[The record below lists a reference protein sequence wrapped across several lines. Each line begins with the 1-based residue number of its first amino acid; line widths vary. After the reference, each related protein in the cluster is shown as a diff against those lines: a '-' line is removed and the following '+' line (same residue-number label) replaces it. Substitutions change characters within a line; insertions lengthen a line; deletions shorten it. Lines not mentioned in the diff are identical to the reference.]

1 MKRKTKSKI
10 IQEKKSNKNSNRI
23 SSLYISIGVCLV
35 FFLLVS
41 RLTYIMIYKNKEYK
55 KMAQGQWNSQVT
67 VDARRGDIVDRNGSI
82 LATSIDVYRVD
93 LDLEAIES
101 YIDEDEDD
109 EITKEYVIEK
119 LAEKSKLT
127 IEEVTKKLERET
139 EDGTEIR
146 TSTLITGIAKEM
158 ADEIKALDIYGVVI
172 SINPKR
178 YYPNN
183 NFLAHVLGS
192 VNSDNTGLN
201 GIELQYDSEL
211 TGISGYKISEID
223 GNLKELPYQTIKYT
237 SPVDGKT
244 VQLTIDEN
252 IQLIAEKVAEKGYI
266 DNKAKDV
273 SIIVSN
279 PNTGEILAMVNK
291 PDFNPNTP
299 YDDYESFEGEND
311 FEKLQ
316 NMFRND
322 LVNNSFEPGSTFKN
336 ITMAAALEEHVV
348 SENDKF
354 YCDGGVK
361 FGSTTIKCWNLTGHG
376 EQTLPEILQNSCNVG
391 FMKLGELLGSAKLKE
406 YIDKFEFGELTKVD
420 LPGEAE
426 GIIKSVSDMSEMD
439 LATIAFGQT
448 NTVNSVQLVKAFNAI
463 VNGGT
468 LIQPHVMKTVSHIE
482 ENGTTVIDEVFTPET
497 KSGVISEET
506 SQTLLSYLERTI
518 NQGTQIGAFM
528 GDTSRRV
535 GGKSGTA
542 QVVDLVNGGYSSDKY
557 IASVIAVYP
566 VEDPQITIYVK
577 VENPSTGVYYGGQV
591 ASPLLKD
598 LLTELFTYMDS
609 EVYKERYTE
618 KAKVVVPELRGKSI
632 SEANE
637 ILESLNLNLDIE
649 GDSQKVTS
657 MVPYPGSLVEE
668 GSNITVNSNS
678 DEDNSKKVLMP
689 NLEGKTLEEATS
701 ILNSIGIEF
710 KINGSGTVYNQDII
724 AGKVIEKNTKVNLD
738 LKE

>member
-1 MKRKTKSKI
+1 MKKRT
-10 IQEKKSNKNSNRI
+10 SNRIKNERNRNVNSNRT
-23 SSLYISIGVCLV
+23 SSLYISIGVCMI

-41 RLTYIMIYKNKEYK
+41 RLTYIMIYKNKDYK
-55 KMAQGQWNSQVT
+55 KMAQGQWNSQIT
-67 VDARRGDIVDRNGSI
+67 VDARRGDIVDRNGAI

-93 LDLEAIES
+93 LDLEAIKS

-109 EITKEYVIEK
+109 EITEDYVIRK
-119 LAEKSKLT
+119 LAEASELS
-127 IEEVTKKLERET
+127 IEEVTKKLERKT
-139 EDGTEIR
+139 EDGVEIR
-146 TSTLITGIAKEM
+146 NSTLIKGIDKEM
-158 ADEIKALDIYGVVI
+158 ADRIKALDIYGVVI

-192 VNSDNTGLN
+192 VNADNTGLN

-211 TGISGYKISEID
+211 TGISGYKIAEID
-223 GNLKELPYQTIKYT
+223 GNLKELPYQTVKYT
-237 SPVDGKT
+237 SPIDGKT
-244 VQLTIDEN
+244 VQLTVDEN
-252 IQLIAEKVAEKGYI
+252 IQLIAEKVAEKGYV

-299 YDDYESFEGEND
+299 YDDYETFEGEND

-322 LVNNSFEPGSTFKN
+322 LVSNSFEPGSTFKN

-348 SENDKF
+348 SENDTF
-354 YCDGGVK
+354 YCDGGIK
-361 FGSTTIKCWNLTGHG
+361 FGSTTIKCWNLSGHG
-376 EQTLPEILQNSCNVG
+376 LQTLPEILQNSCNVG
-391 FMKLGELLGSAKLKE
+391 FMMLGEKLGSAKLKE

-448 NTVNSVQLVKAFNAI
+448 NTVNSIQLIKSFNAI

-468 LIQPHVMKTVSHIE
+468 LIQPHLMKTISHLE
-482 ENGTTVIDEVFTPET
+482 ENGTAVIDEVFTPEIKT
-497 KSGVISEET
+497 GVISNET
-506 SQTLLSYLERTI
+506 SQTLLNYLERTM
-518 NQGTQIGAFM
+518 NQGTKIGAFM
-528 GDTSRRV
+528 GEDRRV

-542 QVVDLVNGGYSSDKY
+542 QVVDIINGGYSSDKY

-566 VEDPQITIYVK
+566 IEDPQITIYVK
-577 VENPSTGVYYGGQV
+577 VEEPSTGVYYGGQV
-591 ASPLLKD
+591 ATPILKN
-598 LLTELFTYMDS
+598 LLTELFPYMDS

-618 KAKVVVPELRGKSI
+618 KTNVVVPELRGKSI

-637 ILESLNLNLDIE
+637 ILKELNLNLDIE
-649 GDSQKVTS
+649 GDSKKITS
-657 MVPYPGSLVEE
+657 MVPYPGSLVQE

-678 DEDNSKKVLMP
+678 DDDNSRKVLMP
-689 NLEGKTLEEATS
+689 DLEGKTLEEATN
-701 ILNSIGIEF
+701 ILNSIGISFEV
-710 KINGSGTVYNQDII
+710 NGSGKVYNQDII
-724 AGKVIEKNTKVNLD
+724 AGKIIEKNTKVNLD

>member
-1 MKRKTKSKI
+1 MKKRNNTKM
-10 IQEKKSNKNSNRI
+10 KNERNRNTTSNRK
-23 SSLYISIGVCLV
+23 SSLYISVIICII

-41 RLTYIMIYKNKEYK
+41 RLTYIMIYKNKDYR
-55 KMAQGQWNSQVT
+55 KMAQGQWNSQIT
-67 VDARRGDIVDRNGSI
+67 VDARRGDIVDRNGAI

-101 YIDEDEDD
+101 YIDEDESD
-109 EITKEYVIEK
+109 EITKEYVIK
-119 LAEKSKLT
+119 NLAEKSKLS
-127 IEEVTKKLERET
+127 IEEVTKKLERKMD
-139 EDGTEIR
+139 DGTEIR
-146 TSTLITGIAKEM
+146 TSTLIKGIDKEM
-158 ADEIKALDIYGVVI
+158 ADEIKALNIYGVVI

-192 VNSDNTGLN
+192 VNADNTGLN

-211 TGISGYKISEID
+211 TGISGYKIAEID
-223 GNLKELPYQTIKYT
+223 GNLKELPYQTVKYT

-252 IQLIAEKVAEKGYI
+252 IQLIAEKVAEKGYT

-299 YDDYESFEGEND
+299 YDYYESFEGETD

-322 LVNNSFEPGSTFKN
+322 LVSNSFEPGSTFKN

-348 SENDKF
+348 SENDTF
-354 YCDGGVK
+354 YCDGGIK
-361 FGSTTIKCWNLTGHG
+361 FGSTTIKCWNLSGHG
-376 EQTLPEILQNSCNVG
+376 HQTLPEILQNSCNVG
-391 FMKLGELLGSAKLKE
+391 FMMLGEKLGSAKLKE
-406 YIDKFEFGELTKVD
+406 YIDKFEFGELTKID

-448 NTVNSVQLVKAFNAI
+448 NTVNSIQLIKSFNAI

-468 LIQPHVMKTVSHIE
+468 LIQPHLMKTISHVE
-482 ENGTTVIDEVFTPET
+482 ENGTSVIDEVFTPQT
-497 KSGVISEET
+497 KSGVISTET
-506 SQTLLSYLERTI
+506 SQTLLNYLERTM
-518 NQGTQIGAFM
+518 NQGTEIGAFM
-528 GDTSRRV
+528 GKDRRV

-542 QVVDLVNGGYSSDKY
+542 QVVDVVNGGYSSDKY

-566 VEDPQITIYVK
+566 IEDPQITVYVK
-577 VENPSTGVYYGGQV
+577 VEEPSTGVYYGGQV
-591 ASPLLKD
+591 ATPILKN

-618 KAKVVVPELRGKSI
+618 KAKVIVPELRGKSI
-632 SEANE
+632 SEASE
-637 ILESLNLNLDIE
+637 ILKGLNLNLDIE
-649 GDSQKVTS
+649 GESNKITS
-657 MVPYPGSLVEE
+657 MVPYPGALVEE
-668 GSNITVNSNS
+668 GANITVNSNE
-678 DEDNSKKVLMP
+678 DENNSKKVLMP
-689 NLEGKTLEEATS
+689 DLEGKTLEEATN
-701 ILNSIGIEF
+701 ILNSIGISF
-710 KINGSGTVYNQDII
+710 QINGSGKVYNQDII
-724 AGKVIEKNTKVNLD
+724 AGKIIEKNTKVNLD

>member
-1 MKRKTKSKI
+1 MKKRT
-10 IQEKKSNKNSNRI
+10 SNRIKNERNRNVNSNRT
-23 SSLYISIGVCLV
+23 SSLYISIGVCMI

-41 RLTYIMIYKNKEYK
+41 RLTYIMIYKNKDYK
-55 KMAQGQWNSQVT
+55 KMAQGQWNSQIT
-67 VDARRGDIVDRNGSI
+67 VDARRGDIVDRNGAI

-93 LDLEAIES
+93 LDLEAIKS

-109 EITKEYVIEK
+109 EITEDYVIRK
-119 LAEKSKLT
+119 LAEASELS
-127 IEEVTKKLERET
+127 IEEVTKKLERKT
-139 EDGTEIR
+139 EDGVEIR
-146 TSTLITGIAKEM
+146 NSTLIKGIDKEM
-158 ADEIKALDIYGVVI
+158 ADRIKALDIYGVVI

-192 VNSDNTGLN
+192 VNADNTGLN

-211 TGISGYKISEID
+211 TGISGYKIAEID
-223 GNLKELPYQTIKYT
+223 GNLKELPYQTVKYT
-237 SPVDGKT
+237 SPIDGKT
-244 VQLTIDEN
+244 VQLTVDEN
-252 IQLIAEKVAEKGYI
+252 IQLIAEKVAEKGYV

-299 YDDYESFEGEND
+299 YDDYETFEGEND

-322 LVNNSFEPGSTFKN
+322 LVSNSFEPGSTFKN

-348 SENDKF
+348 SENDTF
-354 YCDGGVK
+354 YCDGGIK
-361 FGSTTIKCWNLTGHG
+361 FGSTTIKCWNLSGHG
-376 EQTLPEILQNSCNVG
+376 LQTLPEILQNSCNVG
-391 FMKLGELLGSAKLKE
+391 FMMLGEKLGSAKLKE

-448 NTVNSVQLVKAFNAI
+448 NTVNSIQLIKSFNAI

-468 LIQPHVMKTVSHIE
+468 LIQPHLMKTISHLE
-482 ENGTTVIDEVFTPET
+482 ENGTAVIDEVFTPEIKT
-497 KSGVISEET
+497 GVISNET
-506 SQTLLSYLERTI
+506 SQTLLNYLERTM
-518 NQGTQIGAFM
+518 NQGTKIGAFM
-528 GDTSRRV
+528 GEDRRV

-542 QVVDLVNGGYSSDKY
+542 QVVDIINGGYSSDKY

-566 VEDPQITIYVK
+566 IEDPQITIYVK
-577 VENPSTGVYYGGQV
+577 VEEPSTGVYYGGQV
-591 ASPLLKD
+591 ATPILKN
-598 LLTELFTYMDS
+598 LLTELFPYMDS

-618 KAKVVVPELRGKSI
+618 KTNVVVPELRGKSI

-637 ILESLNLNLDIE
+637 ILKELNLNLDIE
-649 GDSQKVTS
+649 GDSKKITS
-657 MVPYPGSLVEE
+657 MVPYPGSLVQE

-678 DEDNSKKVLMP
+678 DDDNSRKVVMP
-689 NLEGKTLEEATS
+689 NLEGKTLEEATN
-701 ILNSIGIEF
+701 ILNSIGISFEV
-710 KINGSGTVYNQDII
+710 NGSGKVYNQDII
-724 AGKVIEKNTKVNLD
+724 AGKIIEKNTKVNLD

>member
-1 MKRKTKSKI
+1 MKKRT
-10 IQEKKSNKNSNRI
+10 SNRIKNERNRNVNSNRT
-23 SSLYISIGVCLV
+23 SSLYISIGVCMI

-41 RLTYIMIYKNKEYK
+41 RLTYIMIYKNKDYK
-55 KMAQGQWNSQVT
+55 KMAQSQWNSQIT
-67 VDARRGDIVDRNGSI
+67 VDARRGDIVDRNGAI

-93 LDLEAIES
+93 LDLEAIKS

-109 EITKEYVIEK
+109 EITEDYVIRK
-119 LAEKSKLT
+119 LAEASELS
-127 IEEVTKKLERET
+127 IEEVTKKLERKT
-139 EDGTEIR
+139 EDGVEIR
-146 TSTLITGIAKEM
+146 NSTLIKGIDKEM
-158 ADEIKALDIYGVVI
+158 ADKIKALDIYGVVI

-192 VNSDNTGLN
+192 VNADNTGLN

-211 TGISGYKISEID
+211 TGISGYKIAEID
-223 GNLKELPYQTIKYT
+223 GNLKELPYQTVKYT
-237 SPVDGKT
+237 SPIDGKT
-244 VQLTIDEN
+244 VQLTVDEN

-299 YDDYESFEGEND
+299 YDDYETFEGEND

-322 LVNNSFEPGSTFKN
+322 LVSNSFEPGSTFKN

-348 SENDKF
+348 SENDTF
-354 YCDGGVK
+354 YCDGGIK
-361 FGSTTIKCWNLTGHG
+361 FGSTTIKCWNLSGHG
-376 EQTLPEILQNSCNVG
+376 LQTLPEILQNSCNVG
-391 FMKLGELLGSAKLKE
+391 FMMLGEKLGSAKLKE

-448 NTVNSVQLVKAFNAI
+448 NTVNSIQLIKSFNAI

-468 LIQPHVMKTVSHIE
+468 LIQPHLMKTISHLE
-482 ENGTTVIDEVFTPET
+482 ENGTAVIDEVFTPEIKT
-497 KSGVISEET
+497 GVISNET
-506 SQTLLSYLERTI
+506 SQTLLNYLERTM
-518 NQGTQIGAFM
+518 NQGTKIGAFM
-528 GDTSRRV
+528 GEDRRV

-542 QVVDLVNGGYSSDKY
+542 QVVDIINGGYSSDKY

-566 VEDPQITIYVK
+566 IEDPQITIYVK
-577 VENPSTGVYYGGQV
+577 VEEPSTGVYYGGQV
-591 ASPLLKD
+591 ATPILKN
-598 LLTELFTYMDS
+598 LLTELFPYMDS

-618 KAKVVVPELRGKSI
+618 KTNVVVPELRGKSI
-632 SEANE
+632 NEANE
-637 ILESLNLNLDIE
+637 ILKELNLNLDID
-649 GDSQKVTS
+649 GDSKKITS
-657 MVPYPGSLVEE
+657 MVPYPGSLVQE

-678 DEDNSKKVLMP
+678 DDDNSRKVVMP
-689 NLEGKTLEEATS
+689 NLEGKTLEEATN
-701 ILNSIGIEF
+701 ILNSIGISFEV
-710 KINGSGTVYNQDII
+710 NGSGKVYNQDII
-724 AGKVIEKNTKVNLD
+724 AGKIIEKNTKVNLD

>member
-1 MKRKTKSKI
+1 MKKRT
-10 IQEKKSNKNSNRI
+10 SNRIKNERNRNVNSNRT
-23 SSLYISIGVCLV
+23 SSLYISIGVCMI

-41 RLTYIMIYKNKEYK
+41 RLTYIMIYKNKDYK
-55 KMAQGQWNSQVT
+55 KMAQSQWNSQIT
-67 VDARRGDIVDRNGSI
+67 VDARRGDIVDRNGAI

-93 LDLEAIES
+93 LDLEAIKS

-109 EITKEYVIEK
+109 EITEDYVIRK
-119 LAEKSKLT
+119 LAEASELS
-127 IEEVTKKLERET
+127 IEEVTKKLERKT
-139 EDGTEIR
+139 EDGVEIR
-146 TSTLITGIAKEM
+146 NSTLIKGIDKEM
-158 ADEIKALDIYGVVI
+158 ADKIKALDIYGVVI

-192 VNSDNTGLN
+192 VNADNTGLN

-211 TGISGYKISEID
+211 TGISGYKIAEID
-223 GNLKELPYQTIKYT
+223 GNLKELPYQTVKYT
-237 SPVDGKT
+237 SPIDGKT
-244 VQLTIDEN
+244 VQLTVDEN

-299 YDDYESFEGEND
+299 YDDYETFEGEND

-322 LVNNSFEPGSTFKN
+322 LVSNSFEPGSTFKN

-348 SENDKF
+348 SENDTF
-354 YCDGGVK
+354 YCDGGIK
-361 FGSTTIKCWNLTGHG
+361 FGSTTIKCWNLSGHG
-376 EQTLPEILQNSCNVG
+376 LQTLPEILQNSCNVG
-391 FMKLGELLGSAKLKE
+391 FMMLGEKLGSAKLKE

-448 NTVNSVQLVKAFNAI
+448 NTVNSIQLIKSFNAI

-468 LIQPHVMKTVSHIE
+468 LIQPHLMKTISHLE
-482 ENGTTVIDEVFTPET
+482 ENGTAVIDEVFTPEIKT
-497 KSGVISEET
+497 GVISNET
-506 SQTLLSYLERTI
+506 SQTLLDYLERTM
-518 NQGTQIGAFM
+518 NQGTKIGAFM
-528 GDTSRRV
+528 GEDRRV

-542 QVVDLVNGGYSSDKY
+542 QVVDIINGGYSSDKY

-566 VEDPQITIYVK
+566 IEDPQITIYVK
-577 VENPSTGVYYGGQV
+577 VEEPSTGVYYGGQV
-591 ASPLLKD
+591 ATPILKN
-598 LLTELFTYMDS
+598 LLTELFPYMDS

-618 KAKVVVPELRGKSI
+618 KTNVVVPELRGKSI

-637 ILESLNLNLDIE
+637 ILKELNLNLDIE
-649 GDSQKVTS
+649 GDSKKITS
-657 MVPYPGSLVEE
+657 MVPYPGSLVQE

-678 DEDNSKKVLMP
+678 DDDNSRKVLMP
-689 NLEGKTLEEATS
+689 DLEGKTLEEATN
-701 ILNSIGIEF
+701 ILNSIGISFEV
-710 KINGSGTVYNQDII
+710 NGSGKVYNQDII
-724 AGKVIEKNTKVNLD
+724 AGKIIEKNTKVNLD

>member
-1 MKRKTKSKI
+1 MKKRT
-10 IQEKKSNKNSNRI
+10 SNRIKNERNRNVNSNRT
-23 SSLYISIGVCLV
+23 SSLYISIGVCMI

-41 RLTYIMIYKNKEYK
+41 RLTYIMIYKNKDYK
-55 KMAQGQWNSQVT
+55 KMAQGQWNSQIT
-67 VDARRGDIVDRNGSI
+67 VDARRGDIVDRNGAI

-93 LDLEAIES
+93 LDLEAIKS

-109 EITKEYVIEK
+109 EITEDYVIRK
-119 LAEKSKLT
+119 LAEASELS
-127 IEEVTKKLERET
+127 IEEVTKKLERKT
-139 EDGTEIR
+139 EDGVEIR
-146 TSTLITGIAKEM
+146 NSTLIKGIDKEM
-158 ADEIKALDIYGVVI
+158 ADRIKALDIYGVVI

-192 VNSDNTGLN
+192 VNADNTGLN

-211 TGISGYKISEID
+211 TGISGYKIAEID
-223 GNLKELPYQTIKYT
+223 GNLKELPYQTVKYT
-237 SPVDGKT
+237 SPIDGKT
-244 VQLTIDEN
+244 VQLTVDEN

-299 YDDYESFEGEND
+299 YDDYETFEGEND

-322 LVNNSFEPGSTFKN
+322 LVSNSFEPGSTFKN

-348 SENDKF
+348 SENDTF
-354 YCDGGVK
+354 YCDGGIK
-361 FGSTTIKCWNLTGHG
+361 FGSTTIKCWNLSGHG
-376 EQTLPEILQNSCNVG
+376 LQTLPEILQNSCNVG
-391 FMKLGELLGSAKLKE
+391 FMMLGEKLGSAKLKE

-448 NTVNSVQLVKAFNAI
+448 NTVNSIQLIKSFNAI

-468 LIQPHVMKTVSHIE
+468 LIQPHLMKTISHLE
-482 ENGTTVIDEVFTPET
+482 ENGTAVIDEVFTPEIKT
-497 KSGVISEET
+497 GVISNET
-506 SQTLLSYLERTI
+506 SQTLLNYLERTM
-518 NQGTQIGAFM
+518 NQGTKIGAFM
-528 GDTSRRV
+528 GEDRRV

-542 QVVDLVNGGYSSDKY
+542 QVVDVINGGYSSDKY

-566 VEDPQITIYVK
+566 IEDPQITIYVK
-577 VENPSTGVYYGGQV
+577 VEEPSTGVYYGGQV
-591 ASPLLKD
+591 ATPILKN

-618 KAKVVVPELRGKSI
+618 KTNVVVPELRGKSI
-632 SEANE
+632 NEANE
-637 ILESLNLNLDIE
+637 ILKELNLNLDID
-649 GDSQKVTS
+649 GDSKKITS
-657 MVPYPGSLVEE
+657 MVPYPGSLVQE

-678 DEDNSKKVLMP
+678 DDDNSRKVVMP
-689 NLEGKTLEEATS
+689 NLEGKTLEEATN
-701 ILNSIGIEF
+701 ILNSIGIPFEV
-710 KINGSGTVYNQDII
+710 NGSGKVYNQDII
-724 AGKVIEKNTKVNLD
+724 AGKIIEKNTKVNLD

>member
-1 MKRKTKSKI
+1 MNKKTRNIKDKN
-10 IQEKKSNKNSNRI
+10 KSNSSRI
-23 SSLYISIGVCLV
+23 RALYVSMGVCLV
-35 FFLLVS
+35 FLYLVS
-41 RLTYIMIYKNKEYK
+41 RLTYIMIYKSKEYK
-55 KMAQGQWNSQVT
+55 SMAQGQWNSQVT
-67 VDARRGDIVDRNGSI
+67 VEARRGDIVDRNGSI

-93 LDLEAIES
+93 LDLEALDS
-101 YIDEDEDD
+101 YIEEEDDD
-109 EITKEYVIEK
+109 EITREYVINK
-119 LAEKSKLT
+119 LAEASGLT
-127 IEEVTKKLERET
+127 TEEVSQKLERKT

-146 TSTLITGIAKEM
+146 TSTLVKGIDKAV
-158 ADEIKALDIYGVVI
+158 ADKIKALNIYGVVI

-192 VNSDNTGLN
+192 VNADNTGLN
-201 GIELQYDSEL
+201 GIELEYDSEL
-211 TGISGYKISEID
+211 TGISGYKIAEID
-223 GNLKELPYQTIKYT
+223 GNLKELPYQTVKYT

-252 IQLIAEKVAEKGYI
+252 IQLMAEKVAEQGYTA
-266 DNKAKDV
+266 NKAKDV

-299 YDDYESFEGEND
+299 YDDYESFDGEND

-322 LVNNSFEPGSTFKN
+322 LVSNSFEPGSTFKN
-336 ITMAAALEEHVV
+336 ITMAAALEENIV
-348 SENDKF
+348 SEDYKF

-361 FGSTTIKCWNLTGHG
+361 FGSTIIKCWNTAGHG

-406 YIDKFEFGELTKVD
+406 YIDKFEFGKLTKVD

-448 NTVNSVQLVKAFNAI
+448 NTVNSIQLIKSFNAI

-468 LIQPHVMKTVSHIE
+468 LIQPHLMKTISHAE
-482 ENGTTVIDEVFTPET
+482 ENGTYVIDEVFTPET
-497 KSGVISEET
+497 KSGVISTET
-506 SQTLLSYLERTI
+506 SQTLLDYLERTM

-528 GDTSRRV
+528 GKDRRV

-542 QVVDLVNGGYSSDKY
+542 QVVDVVNGGYSSDKY

-566 VEDPQITIYVK
+566 VEDPQITVYVK
-577 VENPSTGVYYGGQV
+577 VEEPSTGVYYGGQV
-591 ASPLLKD
+591 ATPILKS

-618 KAKVVVPELRGKSI
+618 KNRVIVPELRGKTI
-632 SEANE
+632 SEATQ
-637 ILESLNLNLDIE
+637 ILNDLNLDIE
-649 GDSQKVTS
+649 IESSSSKVTS

-668 GSNITVNSNS
+668 GALITVNSS
-678 DEDNSKKVLMP
+678 EDDDSSNKVLMP
-689 NLEGKTLEEATS
+689 DLEGKTLEEATN
-701 ILNSIGIEF
+701 ILNSIGVSF
-710 KINGSGTVYNQDII
+710 KVNGTGIVYDQDII
-724 AGKVIEKNTKVNLD
+724 AGKIIEKNTKVNLD

>member
-1 MKRKTKSKI
+1 MKKRT
-10 IQEKKSNKNSNRI
+10 SNRIKNERNRNVNSNRT
-23 SSLYISIGVCLV
+23 SSLYISIGVCMI

-41 RLTYIMIYKNKEYK
+41 RLTYIMIYKNKDYK
-55 KMAQGQWNSQVT
+55 KMAQSQWNSQIT
-67 VDARRGDIVDRNGSI
+67 VDARRGDIVDRNGAI

-93 LDLEAIES
+93 LDLEAIKS

-109 EITKEYVIEK
+109 EITEDYVIRK
-119 LAEKSKLT
+119 LAEASELS
-127 IEEVTKKLERET
+127 IEEVTKKLERKT
-139 EDGTEIR
+139 EDGVEIR
-146 TSTLITGIAKEM
+146 NSTLIKGIDKEM
-158 ADEIKALDIYGVVI
+158 ADKIKALDIYGVVI

-192 VNSDNTGLN
+192 VNADNTGLN

-211 TGISGYKISEID
+211 TGISGYKIAEID
-223 GNLKELPYQTIKYT
+223 GNLKELPYQTVKYT
-237 SPVDGKT
+237 SPIDGKT
-244 VQLTIDEN
+244 VQLTVDEN

-299 YDDYESFEGEND
+299 YDDYETFEGEND

-322 LVNNSFEPGSTFKN
+322 LVSNSFEPGSTFKN

-348 SENDKF
+348 SENDTF
-354 YCDGGVK
+354 YCDGGIK
-361 FGSTTIKCWNLTGHG
+361 FGSTTIKCWNLSGHG
-376 EQTLPEILQNSCNVG
+376 LQTLPEILQNSCNVG
-391 FMKLGELLGSAKLKE
+391 FMMLGEKLGSAKLKE

-448 NTVNSVQLVKAFNAI
+448 NTVNSIQLIKSFNAI

-468 LIQPHVMKTVSHIE
+468 LIQPHLMKTISHLE
-482 ENGTTVIDEVFTPET
+482 ENGTAVIDEVFTPEIKT
-497 KSGVISEET
+497 GVISNET
-506 SQTLLSYLERTI
+506 SQTLLNYLERTM
-518 NQGTQIGAFM
+518 NQGTKIGAFM
-528 GDTSRRV
+528 GEDRRV

-542 QVVDLVNGGYSSDKY
+542 QVVDIINGGYSSDKY

-566 VEDPQITIYVK
+566 IEDPQITIYVK
-577 VENPSTGVYYGGQV
+577 VEEPSTGVYYGGQV
-591 ASPLLKD
+591 ATPILKN
-598 LLTELFTYMDS
+598 LLTELFPYMDS

-618 KAKVVVPELRGKSI
+618 KTNVVVPELRGKSI

-637 ILESLNLNLDIE
+637 ILKELNLNLDIE
-649 GDSQKVTS
+649 GDSKKITS
-657 MVPYPGSLVEE
+657 MVPYPGSLVQE

-678 DEDNSKKVLMP
+678 DDDNSRKVLMP
-689 NLEGKTLEEATS
+689 DLEGKTLEEATN
-701 ILNSIGIEF
+701 ILNSIGISFEV
-710 KINGSGTVYNQDII
+710 NGSGKVYNQDII
-724 AGKVIEKNTKVNLD
+724 AGKIIEKNTKVNLD

>member
-1 MKRKTKSKI
+1 MKKRTNNRIKN
-10 IQEKKSNKNSNRI
+10 EKNRNVNSNRI
-23 SSLYISIGVCLV
+23 SSLYISIGVCV
-35 FFLLVS
+35 IFFLLVS
-41 RLTYIMIYKNKEYK
+41 RLTYIMIYKNKDYK
-55 KMAQGQWNSQVT
+55 KMAQGQWNSQIT
-67 VDARRGDIVDRNGSI
+67 VDARRGDIVDRNGAI

-93 LDLEAIES
+93 LDLEAIKS

-109 EITKEYVIEK
+109 EITEDYVIRK
-119 LAEKSKLT
+119 LAEASELS
-127 IEEVTKKLERET
+127 IEEVTKKLERKT
-139 EDGTEIR
+139 EDGVEIR
-146 TSTLITGIAKEM
+146 NSTLIKGIDKEM
-158 ADEIKALDIYGVVI
+158 ADRIKALDIYGVVI

-192 VNSDNTGLN
+192 VNADNTGLN

-211 TGISGYKISEID
+211 TGISGYKIAEID
-223 GNLKELPYQTIKYT
+223 GNLKELPYQTVKYT
-237 SPVDGKT
+237 SPIDGKT
-244 VQLTIDEN
+244 VQLTVDEN
-252 IQLIAEKVAEKGYI
+252 IQLIAEKVAEKGYV

-299 YDDYESFEGEND
+299 YEDYETFEGEND

-322 LVNNSFEPGSTFKN
+322 LVSNSFEPGSTFKN
-336 ITMAAALEEHVV
+336 ITMAAALEEHLVN
-348 SENDKF
+348 ENDTF
-354 YCDGGVK
+354 YCDGGIK
-361 FGSTTIKCWNLTGHG
+361 FGSTTIKCWNLSGHG
-376 EQTLPEILQNSCNVG
+376 LQTLPEILQNSCNVG
-391 FMKLGELLGSAKLKE
+391 FMMLGEKLGSAKLKE

-448 NTVNSVQLVKAFNAI
+448 NTVNSIQLIKSFNAI

-468 LIQPHVMKTVSHIE
+468 LIQPHLMKTISHVE
-482 ENGTTVIDEVFTPET
+482 ENGTAVIDEVFTPEVKT
-497 KSGVISEET
+497 GVISNET
-506 SQTLLSYLERTI
+506 SQTLLDYLERTM
-518 NQGTQIGAFM
+518 NQGTKIGAFM
-528 GDTSRRV
+528 GEDRRV

-542 QVVDLVNGGYSSDKY
+542 QVVDVINGGYSSDKY

-566 VEDPQITIYVK
+566 IEDPQITIYVK
-577 VENPSTGVYYGGQV
+577 VEEPSTGVYYGGQV
-591 ASPLLKD
+591 ATPILKN

-618 KAKVVVPELRGKSI
+618 KTNVVVPELRGKSI
-632 SEANE
+632 NEANE
-637 ILESLNLNLDIE
+637 ILKELNLNLDID
-649 GDSQKVTS
+649 GDSKKITS
-657 MVPYPGSLVEE
+657 MVPYPGSLVQE

-678 DEDNSKKVLMP
+678 DDDNSRKVVMP
-689 NLEGKTLEEATS
+689 NLEGKTLEEATN
-701 ILNSIGIEF
+701 ILNSIGIPFEV
-710 KINGSGTVYNQDII
+710 NGSGKVYNQDII
-724 AGKVIEKNTKVNLD
+724 AGKIIEKNTKVNLD